1 MHTTTNNTPSRSGA
15 VAAATV
21 IVPVAVFGFG
31 YGLARNAELTAW
43 IALVALIAAAGAGIT
58 QALIRVVQR

>member
-1 MHTTTNNTPSRSGA
+1 MHTTNNTPSRSSA

-21 IVPVAVFGFG
+21 TVPVVVFGLG
-31 YGLARNAELTAW
+31 YGLARDAELTAW

>member
-1 MHTTTNNTPSRSGA
+1 MHTNNNTPSRSGA
-15 VAAATV
+15 VAAATI
-21 IVPVAVFGFG
+21 IVPAVVFGFG

-43 IALVALIAAAGAGIT
+43 IALVALIAAAGYGVT

>member
-1 MHTTTNNTPSRSGA
+1 MQNRNAPSRSGA

-21 IVPVAVFGFG
+21 IVPVVVFGFG
-31 YGLARNAELTAW
+31 YGLARDAELTVW
-43 IALVALIAAAGAGIT
+43 IALVALVAAAGYGIT

>member
-1 MHTTTNNTPSRSGA
+1 MHTNNNASSRSGA

-21 IVPVAVFGFG
+21 IVPVTVFGFG
-31 YGLARNAELTAW
+31 YGLARDAELTAW
-43 IALVALIAAAGAGIT
+43 IALVVLVAAAGYGIT